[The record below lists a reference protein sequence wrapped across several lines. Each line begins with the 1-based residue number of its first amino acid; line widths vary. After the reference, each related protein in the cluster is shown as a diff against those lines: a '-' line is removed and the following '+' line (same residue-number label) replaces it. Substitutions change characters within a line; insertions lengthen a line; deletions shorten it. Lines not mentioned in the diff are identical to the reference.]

1 MIREPKNMY
10 VEESNEIR
18 IKIEKN
24 MSSFNNNIKNED
36 FFTMVS
42 GMCIYKSNEIEDKN
56 SYLRYTLQMIS
67 SLRNKKDLEE
77 FDVFKHTNY
86 LEKRSLLQHYCV
98 IKEIF
103 EKKDQSLTVD
113 NIIEW
118 ASMLMKNIISIPI
131 TYRTYEVFEG
141 QKVFISHSLIKES
154 MEKLVEKYNQLRNSL
169 NKPSP
174 YAVAAWLSHAF
185 ASIRPFEH
193 ANGRM
198 SRLLGNLVMFQYGF
212 PFPVPISNNDEYLEA
227 LRLADRDYEFGR
239 NTSHLALLYLNSSN
253 SIYRNYLSNL
263 SLYNEFK

>member
-36 FFTMVS
+36 FFIVVS
-42 GMCIYKSNEIEDKN
+42 AMCIYKSNEIGDIN
-56 SYLRYTLQMIS
+56 SCLYYTLQMIS
-67 SLRNKKDLEE
+67 SLRNKKDLEDE
-77 FDVFKHTNY
+77 FGGCKPTNY
-86 LEKRSLLQHYCV
+86 MEKRTLLQHYCV

-141 QKVFISHSLIKES
+141 QKVFISI
-154 MEKLVEKYNQLRNSL
+154 
-169 NKPSP
+169 
-174 YAVAAWLSHAF
+174 AAWLSHAF

-193 ANGRM
+193 EC
-198 SRLLGNLVMFQYGF
+198 LVFLGNLVMFQYGF

-253 SIYRNYLSNL
+253 TIYRNYLSNL